1 MMRTVQS
8 SFLAVICAAMLGVPA
23 ARAQQQSQGQAAQPI
38 PAYHSP
44 LASAADNGAVDPNA
58 DPQKLGPDTRSLTGV
73 QDFSLGVPAETHS
86 FWQPHFDL
94 SGMVDSDPLD
104 ASGNTGWTTFTSFS
118 GGVDLHRNSGNSALT
133 LSYIGGG
140 SFSNS
145 GDSSNGV
152 IQGLNLS
159 EKLTYR
165 RYAITFFDQLM
176 YAPQTTLGATGLSGG
191 PSLPDGGSS
200 LGSGYNPGQSILTA
214 RGQRLIN
221 STDAEVDAFLTARS
235 SLTFVGGYSLLDS
248 VDDSQLNYGNV
259 IFSAGYNYQQS
270 RANTFGLSYQ
280 YSAFNYSNFDQSIK
294 TNVVL
299 LSYGR
304 RITGKLAFRVA
315 GGPDIAFLHIPI
327 TTTPGGTGSPSPS
340 STTQVYG
347 SFNANLQYQLQRG
360 SLSASYNHGVTGGSG
375 VLAGSVADNVTG
387 TVARQFS
394 RTFSG
399 GWNVGYSR
407 NHGLS
412 VSGTTAASIQTFDYW
427 FTGFN
432 LSHPWGRSLVLNL
445 SYQLQYQ
452 NSNAPVCTG
461 PGCGTSITRNQIS
474 FGLGWR
480 HQPISF

>member
-1 MMRTVQS
+1 MRPLHN
-8 SFLAVICAAMLGVPA
+8 SFLVVIYVAALGVPA

-44 LASAADNGAVDPNA
+44 LASAADNGTDPNA

-73 QDFSLGVPAETHS
+73 QDLSLGVPAETHS
-86 FWQPHFDL
+86 YWQPHVDL
-94 SGMVDSDPLD
+94 SLTVDSDPLD
-104 ASGNTGWTTFTSFS
+104 ASGNIGWTTFTSFS

-133 LSYIGGG
+133 LIYVGGG

-145 GDSSNGV
+145 GDSSNGI
-152 IQGLNLS
+152 IQGLNFS

-165 RYAITFFDQLM
+165 RYSITFFDQLM
-176 YAPQTTLGATGLSGG
+176 YAPQTMLGATGLSGG
-191 PSLPDGGSS
+191 PSVPGVGGG
-200 LGSGYNPGQSILTA
+200 LGSGYDPGQSILTP
-214 RGQRLIN
+214 RGQRLTN
-221 STDAEVDAFLTARS
+221 STDAEVDAFLTPRS

-248 VDDSQLNYGNV
+248 VDNSQLNYGNV
-259 IFSAGYNYQQS
+259 IFSAGYNYQMS
-270 RANTFGLSYQ
+270 RANTIGLSYQ
-280 YSAFNYSNFDQSIK
+280 YSAFNYSNFNQSIK
-294 TNVVL
+294 TNIIS

-304 RITGKLAFRVA
+304 RITGKLALQLA
-315 GGPDIAFLHIPI
+315 GGPNIALLHIPI
-327 TTTPGGTGSPSPS
+327 TTTPGGTGGGTGNP

-347 SFNANLQYQLQRG
+347 SFSANLQYQLQRG
-360 SLSASYNHGVTGGSG
+360 ALSASYNHGVSGGSG
-375 VLAGSVADNVTG
+375 VLAGSVTDNVTG
-387 TVARQFS
+387 AVTRQLS

-412 VSGTTAASIQTFDYW
+412 VSGTAASSIQTFDYW

-432 LSHPWGRSLVLNL
+432 LSHPWGRSLILNL
-445 SYQLQYQ
+445 NYQLQYQ
-452 NSNAPVCTG
+452 NSNTPVCTG

-480 HQPISF
+480 HQPVSF